1 MQNRNHYSFWN
12 RAGAVMR
19 RLDDSITI
27 GLICGLAQGMIL
39 KAIGTLG
46 GINMPE
52 EDFHMRAT
60 AFLLGTAAA
69 LLINP
74 EGISDEL
81 ERLVVRRY

>member
-1 MQNRNHYSFWN
+1 
-12 RAGAVMR
+12 
-19 RLDDSITI
+19 
-27 GLICGLAQGMIL
+27 MIL